1 MTLGQEPTNSGWPA
15 PAPAP
20 AAPPAPPP
28 VLGKRWYQR
37 KLFWAATIVAI
48 IVISVVASDAKHKAN
63 GTKGTFD
70 TEGLI
75 TMQSAEVGQYPLF
88 LDNLASAAN
97 AGSVGDSGACTAAQA
112 AVSGM
117 TEHAGSW
124 PRSVK
129 DPWVQAQ
136 AELQT
141 GVDACIENN
150 GSAMVAA
157 WNLGSTDL
165 NAAVAA
171 YKALDD
177 CRPNSDLGL
186 DCG

>member
-1 MTLGQEPTNSGWPA
+1 MQ
-15 PAPAP
+15 
-20 AAPPAPPP
+20 
-28 VLGKRWYQR
+28 WYQR
-37 KLFWAATIVAI
+37 KLFWLAALVAI
-48 IVISVVASDAKHKAN
+48 VVISVVASDAKNKGD
-63 GTKGTFD
+63 GTQGTFD

-75 TMQSAEVGQYPLF
+75 IMQSAETGLYPLF
-88 LDNLASAAN
+88 LDNLADATH
-97 AGSVGDSGACTAAQA
+97 AGSVGENGSCTAAQA

-124 PRSVK
+124 PGTVK
-129 DPWVQAQ
+129 DPWVKAQ

-141 GVDACIENN
+141 GVDACVK
-150 GSAMVAA
+150 GDGAAMVAA
-157 WNLGSTDL
+157 WNLGSADL

-171 YKALDD
+171 YKALGD